1 MASIESLKLQ
11 VEEAKFIKDD
21 SIEAVTA
28 WSKEWS
34 KEIKKITWLKLT
46 EITYLT
52 KCLVGKPVRN

>member
-1 MASIESLKLQ
+1 MVASIESLKLQ

-52 KCLVGKPVRN
+52 KCLV

>member
-1 MASIESLKLQ
+1 MVASIESLKLQ

-28 WSKEWS
+28 WN